1 MNKGV
6 FYFLEYK
13 NLFEAD
19 ESESEIEELQSKEDK
34 VTPDQKDNV
43 EKTQVFAVGDIIE
56 YRTRKYDDDKK
67 KEDQQEDAIAQGEIK
82 KVIRG
87 GKKYRIYNKNIDR
100 EFTKYGKDILSK
112 SSGDSTDSVNMG
124 DEELLEKI
132 YSDKVF
138 KFGTI

>member
-1 MNKGV
+1 
-6 FYFLEYK
+6 
-13 NLFEAD
+13 
-19 ESESEIEELQSKEDK
+19 
-34 VTPDQKDNV
+34 
-43 EKTQVFAVGDIIE
+43 VGDIIE
-56 YRTRKYDDDKK
+56 YRTRKYDDEKK
-67 KEDQQEDAIAQGEIK
+67 KEDQPEDAIAQGEIK

-112 SSGDSTDSVNMG
+112 SSGDNSDSTDSVNMG

>member
-112 SSGDSTDSVNMG
+112 SSGDSTDSVNMW